1 MDSAV
6 PIENSKFVFRSVAI
20 SFLPINNSVHS
31 LGGALG
37 PRSPWIHYPW
47 NLNSFEQKVG
57 QLVHFN
63 FSSLVAM
70 FLPCTISH
78 SPLAYVYLCI
88 MPSPH
93 GTKMPLNNSYS
104 PLAYVFLYIMPFLH
118 RSKIPQN
125 SKGGE
130 TRRGHCSPGPL
141 LGTSS
146 HNIGS
151 GKDGENLP
159 QFSFNSW

>member
-104 PLAYVFLYIMPFLH
+104 PLAYAIH
-118 RSKIPQN
+118 Q
-125 SKGGE
+125 
-130 TRRGHCSPGPL
+130 
-141 LGTSS
+141 
-146 HNIGS
+146 
-151 GKDGENLP
+151 
-159 QFSFNSW
+159 